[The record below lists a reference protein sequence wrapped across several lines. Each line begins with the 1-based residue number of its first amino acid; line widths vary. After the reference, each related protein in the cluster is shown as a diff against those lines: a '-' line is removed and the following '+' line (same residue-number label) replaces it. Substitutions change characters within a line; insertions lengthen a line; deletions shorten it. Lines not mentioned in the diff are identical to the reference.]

1 MLLAFGLSFAG
12 LIVGSTIVLVI
23 GKSKS
28 TWFCDVSREAQDGIG
43 DGGLTRMYGLGHDG
57 DKGQNLV
64 DSDPARVPVLGH
76 RGVDVHSCCW

>member
-28 TWFCDVSREAQDGIG
+28 TWFCDVSREA
-43 DGGLTRMYGLGHDG
+43 
-57 DKGQNLV
+57 
-64 DSDPARVPVLGH
+64 
-76 RGVDVHSCCW
+76 